1 MVWYW
6 IRRSILRI
14 NVSLSNFW
22 FAKGYMRRKKK
33 LKIIKTYLLVGTLNL
48 IRFFIKHFKSFAHK
62 IYGNIDWKY
71 YKKEQFKIDPKAEK
85 WAKHNCWFGYDELM
99 TNAAFKIHKELVE
112 FEGVDPK
119 SKKYYNEI
127 DKRIYDKFKNKF
139 KKYYSMDN

>member
-1 MVWYW
+1 
-6 IRRSILRI
+6 
-14 NVSLSNFW
+14 
-22 FAKGYMRRKKK
+22 MRRKKK
-33 LKIIKTYLLVGTLNL
+33 LKIIKTYLLVGILNF

-62 IYGNIDWKY
+62 IYSNIDWKY
-71 YKKEQFKIDPKAEK
+71 YKKEQFKIDSKAEK
-85 WAKHNCWFGYDELM
+85 WAKHNYWFGYDELM